1 MHVQIN
7 TCSNI
12 GSLTEALVYLKI
24 NFAEKSGNIFSLI
37 QGQHQAHF
45 FIVYIRVYVLC
56 FH

>member
-37 QGQHQAHF
+37 QGQH
-45 FIVYIRVYVLC
+45 
-56 FH
+56 